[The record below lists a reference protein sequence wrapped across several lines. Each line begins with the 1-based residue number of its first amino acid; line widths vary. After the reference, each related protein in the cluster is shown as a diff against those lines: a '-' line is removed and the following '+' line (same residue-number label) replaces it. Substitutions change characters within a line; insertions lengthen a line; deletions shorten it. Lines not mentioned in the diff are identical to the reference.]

1 VNDRELQQLSVLPIA
16 SVREVM
22 RAIDL
27 AGSGIALVVDAERHL
42 LGTITDGDVRRAI
55 LAGVDLG
62 GSVSELLVR
71 KAGTVHSTAITGT
84 ASMTTEELKTLMLKK
99 GLRHIPIVGAD
110 NRVVDLARLD
120 DLVPAAAL
128 DVHAVIMA
136 GGFGTRMLPLTAETP
151 KPMLLVGGK
160 PLMERTLE
168 QLRQAGIRRV
178 TVTTHHKPEKI
189 RDYFGDGRAFGVEL
203 QYIHETEPLGTGG
216 SLGLIPVPA
225 QPLLVINGDI
235 LTQVD
240 FRAMLLQHVEHAA
253 EMTIAVRRY
262 GVKVAYGVVECE
274 GARVCALKEKPE
286 MRFLV
291 NAGIYLLEPSV
302 YDVIPRG
309 KRFDMTDLVQWLLDA
324 GRGVV
329 SFPVIEYWVDI
340 GQPADYQRAQD
351 DANREGWEA

>member
-1 VNDRELQQLSVLPIA
+1 MNDQELRRLSVLPA
-16 SVREVM
+16 VSVREVM

-42 LGTITDGDVRRAI
+42 VGTITDGDVRRAI
-55 LAGVDLG
+55 LAGVDLDEPVC
-62 GSVSELLVR
+62 SLLGR

-84 ASMTTEELKTLMLKK
+84 VSMTPEELKTLMLRN
-99 GLRHIPIVGAD
+99 GFRHIPILNGD
-110 NRVVDLARLD
+110 GRIVDLARLD

-151 KPMLLVGGK
+151 KPMLPVGGK
-160 PLMERTLE
+160 PLMERMLR
-168 QLRQAGIRRV
+168 QLQQAGIRRV

-189 RDYFGDGRAFGVEL
+189 RDHFGDGRAFGVEL
-203 QYIHETEPLGTGG
+203 QYIHEAEPLGTGG

-240 FRAMLLQHVEHAA
+240 FRAMLQQHVEHAA
-253 EMTIAVRRY
+253 EMTIAVRQY

-274 GARVCALKEKPE
+274 GAHVCALREKPE

-302 YDVIPRG
+302 YGLIPRG
-309 KRFDMTDLVQWLLDA
+309 ERFDMTDLAQWLLDA

-329 SFPVIEYWVDI
+329 SFPIIEYWMDI

-351 DANREGWEA
+351 DARQEGWGT